1 MSVLTTQDLWSL
13 TRDYISSSDILAEV
27 STQLIG
33 LHGLSKEN
41 SNELRDQPRRKL
53 KSGNF
58 TQNLR
63 NPRFIA
69 MADYKN
75 KIDEWQKTVRRKAKE
90 LDEKYAISNA
100 AGEAVK
106 KGAETISSGA
116 DKLRAEADRLAG
128 DGELGNAARRA
139 ASEATRGA
147 EKAGD
152 VIRDAAGDLGKQ
164 ANTVFEDARSYYER
178 ASHFYDASAK
188 VTRAST
194 AATAGILKAKEWV
207 KENPGKAAL
216 VSFSLVMGVRMGTAL
231 PGFDAVLLGA
241 HPHWLTHSALP
252 IFGARKL
259 SEKFNDYLKKQ
270 EELIANGQLDE
281 AERSRVEFARNATK
295 YVGAPLLGAV
305 SCAAGAVMFAQI
317 LQPGS
322 VVGAPVSWL
331 IGGNPFLGTV
341 WLFANGVICFHEGYK
356 FFMIALA
363 DQDEVAKV
371 VREIKGLLPA
381 APTTVT

>member
-1 MSVLTTQDLWSL
+1 
-13 TRDYISSSDILAEV
+13 
-27 STQLIG
+27 
-33 LHGLSKEN
+33 
-41 SNELRDQPRRKL
+41 
-53 KSGNF
+53 
-58 TQNLR
+58 
-63 NPRFIA
+63 
-69 MADYKN
+69 MADYKE
-75 KIDEWQKTVRRKAKE
+75 KLDEWQKTVRRKARE
-90 LDEKYAISNA
+90 LDEKFALSDLVDEGSRV
-100 AGEAVK
+100 AGEAAK
-106 KGAETISSGA
+106 RGAETISSGA
-116 DKLRAEADRLAG
+116 EKMRAGAERLAG
-128 DGELGNAARRA
+128 DSELGNTARRTA
-139 ASEATRGA
+139 AEAVRGA
-147 EKAGD
+147 EKAGR
-152 VIRDAAGDLGKQ
+152 VIIDAAGDVGEHAGKT
-164 ANTVFEDARSYYER
+164 AGEVFDDAKTYYER
-178 ASHFYDASAK
+178 ASHFYETSAK

-194 AATAGILKAKEWV
+194 AATAGILKAREWI

-216 VSFSLVMGVRMGTAL
+216 VSFSLVVGVRMGTAL
-231 PGFDAVLLGA
+231 PGLDAVLLGA

-259 SEKFNDYLKKQ
+259 SEKFNDYIRKQ
-270 EELIANGQLDE
+270 EQLIAEGQLDE
-281 AERSRVEFARNATK
+281 AEQKRVEFARNLTK

-363 DQDEVAKV
+363 DQDEVNRV

-381 APTTVT
+381 